1 MFSSQLRVHSYTSYL
16 FMYMRRKGIVVQES
30 IEGFRQHLA
39 KLQNMKGLTSEEKGK
54 TVMSGFIVY
63 IAIASYS

>member
-1 MFSSQLRVHSYTSYL
+1 MYSLVANYVYIATLAIIL
-16 FMYMRRKGIVVQES
+16 FMYMQRKGIVVQES

-63 IAIASYS
+63 VAI

>member
-1 MFSSQLRVHSYTSYL
+1 M
-16 FMYMRRKGIVVQES
+16 VQES

-63 IAIASYS
+63 IAT